1 MSKVKALTKLIK
13 KRYGDVLPDEEIPRV
28 FEKTQVSKLGYKTRP
43 TQTRGKLD
51 RFGRKPPLFSGDT
64 YKTTRYKGTPEEE
77 FEIAKEIRETTDR
90 SDVSKKINRLG
101 YSSSRALKGLSK
113 KEIKEQIDNLDLMVD
128 ARGQIVSRVKTP
140 LKEKALKSDIEYR
153 KFKLKKDIRKET
165 DLKKI
170 VRKTPGYNKII
181 DKLISTGEKDTPYP
195 FSGNPRFREIF
206 KKKLEEAEKYKILQ
220 GKLRYVDPETGL
232 VEYRYNREFIRL
244 EKSLQNNGFFSKD
257 HLDLD
262 HSLRL
267 IREDRK
273 AYANRGRIRITK
285 EEQEYRRLAI
295 VPKEKARAKR
305 RAITSKVKEKD
316 LMKALQSPER
326 FIKGKDAEAKR
337 RTRMLTLIEQ
347 GKIDPTTD
355 PMFTRR
361 RKGAD

>member
-13 KRYGDVLPDEEIPRV
+13 KKYGDVLPDEEIPRV

-51 RFGRKPPLFSGDT
+51 RFGKKPPLFSGDT

-77 FEIAKEIRETTDR
+77 FEIAKEIRERTEGA
-90 SDVSKKINRLG
+90 DVSKKISRLG

-113 KEIKEQIDNLDLMVD
+113 KEIKEQLKNLDLMVD

-153 KFKLKKDIRKET
+153 KFKLKKEIRKET

-170 VRKTPGYNKII
+170 TRKTPGYNKII
-181 DKLISTGEKDTPYP
+181 DRILVKGDKDTTYP
-195 FSGNPRFREIF
+195 FSGNPNARGIF
-206 KKKLEEAEKYKILQ
+206 KDKLEEAEKYKILQ

-232 VEYRYNREFIRL
+232 VEYRYNKEFIRL

-267 IREDRK
+267 IREDRR
-273 AYANRGRIRITK
+273 AYANRGRITK

-305 RAITSKVKEKD
+305 RAITSKVKEQD